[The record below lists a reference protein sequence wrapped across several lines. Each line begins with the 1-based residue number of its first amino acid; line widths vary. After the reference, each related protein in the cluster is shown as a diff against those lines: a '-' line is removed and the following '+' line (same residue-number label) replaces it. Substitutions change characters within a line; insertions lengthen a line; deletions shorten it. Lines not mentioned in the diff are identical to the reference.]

1 MSAEMSS
8 VFEIHDPVRALFPMK
23 EYPVETKLE
32 LEEGE
37 YMSLYIPVI
46 PSNLYLGNPTSNK
59 ETNKFLPKYMKS
71 FVENNLRLGSVKR
84 IDFVD
89 RSIDNSDVP
98 VKCAYIH
105 FNYWFDNDLVR
116 EFRET
121 LSKEGRVKTFG
132 YKSGIEGAQETTR
145 FFKVLPQGQY
155 ASGYFMFKINY
166 KPIEEADYEQNVH
179 QLAAANRVLEQK
191 LKEKDALLL
200 AIKKQI
206 EQSETSDN
214 LSELVSGIKSMLSG
228 E

>member
-1 MSAEMSS
+1 MSTEMSS

-23 EYPVETKLE
+23 EHPVETKLE

-37 YMSLYIPVI
+37 YTSLYIPVI
-46 PSNLYLGNPTSNK
+46 PSNLYLGNPTNMK
-59 ETNKFLPKYMKS
+59 EKNKFLPKYMKS

-105 FNYWFDNDLVR
+105 FNYWFDNDLAR
-116 EFRET
+116 GFRDT
-121 LSKEGRVKTFG
+121 LSKDGKVKTFG
-132 YKSGIEGAQETTR
+132 YQSGIDDAQETTR
-145 FFKVLPQGQY
+145 FFKILPQGQY

-166 KPIEEADYEQNVH
+166 KPIDEADYEQNVH
-179 QLAAANRVLEQK
+179 QLAAANKVLEQK

-200 AIKKQI
+200 AIKKQV
-206 EQSETSDN
+206 EQGETSDK
-214 LSELVSGIKSMLSG
+214 LSELVSSIKSMLSG

>member
-23 EYPVETKLE
+23 EYPVETELKLE
-32 LEEGE
+32 DGE
-37 YMSLYIPVI
+37 FTSLYIPVI
-46 PSNLYLGNPTSNK
+46 PSNLYMGNPTNTK
-59 ETNKFLPKYMKS
+59 EKNKFLPKYMKS

-105 FNYWFDNDLVR
+105 FNYWFDNDLSR
-116 EFRET
+116 GFRDT
-121 LSKEGRVKTFG
+121 LSKDGKVKTFG
-132 YKSGIEGAQETTR
+132 YQSGIEEAQETTR
-145 FFKVLPQGQY
+145 FFKILPQGQY

-166 KPIEEADYEQNVH
+166 KPIDEADYEQNVH
-179 QLAAANRVLEQK
+179 QLAAANKVLEQK

-200 AIKKQI
+200 AIKKQV
-206 EQSETSDN
+206 EQGETSDN
-214 LSELVSGIKSMLSG
+214 LSDLVSGIKSMLCG